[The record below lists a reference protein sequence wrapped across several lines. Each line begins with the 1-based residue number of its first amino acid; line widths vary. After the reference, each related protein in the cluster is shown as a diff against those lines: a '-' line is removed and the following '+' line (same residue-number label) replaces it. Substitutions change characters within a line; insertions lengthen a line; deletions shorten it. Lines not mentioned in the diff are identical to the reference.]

1 MERVCWRCFLAVAR
15 MIAVV
20 DDDIIVLMMIL
31 LGLSDDTVSNSSF
44 QRYLEDEF
52 VLFIV

>member
-15 MIAVV
+15 KMAVV
-20 DDDIIVLMMIL
+20 DDDIVLMMIL

-44 QRYLEDEF
+44 
-52 VLFIV
+52 